1 MINGLVEVCVVLSA
15 GLKTQKLT
23 AEPVLYNLQALFFLY
38 LLIVSSAA
46 AAQRD
51 CNVIAGNTPAYSAAS
66 SQSNYRF
73 DVINRIPHD
82 PSAFTQGLV
91 YFQGKLFESTGLNGQ
106 SSVRRLDPK
115 TGRIEQ
121 FRQLPDELFGE
132 GLAFWQHR
140 LLQLTWNSGAVFSY
154 QPDDLNQFTQFNYQ
168 GEAWGMTAL
177 KDRLIV
183 SDGSSILHILDAD
196 DLHQITT
203 LQVTESGLSLTGLN
217 ELETVDGL
225 IYANIYPTD
234 CISVI
239 NPQSGQVTDW
249 VDLRGLMP
257 LSERTQSNAV
267 ANGIAYNPQTRHWY
281 VTGKFWSYIF
291 EIKLH
296 RSDLAS
302 SHDTDSKQQQ
312 IY

>member
-1 MINGLVEVCVVLSA
+1 MSNFQV
-15 GLKTQKLT
+15 
-23 AEPVLYNLQALFFLY
+23 LFFLY
-38 LLIVSSAA
+38 LLVVSSASD
-46 AAQRD
+46 AQRD
-51 CNVIAGNTPAYSAAS
+51 CNVVAGNSPAYSTAL
-66 SQSNYRF
+66 SQPNFRY

-154 QPDDLNQFTQFNYQ
+154 QPDDLNQFTQFIYQ

-177 KDRLIV
+177 QDRLIV
-183 SDGSSILHILDAD
+183 SDGSSMLHILDSD

-234 CISVI
+234 CIAVI

-257 LSERTQSNAV
+257 LSERRQSNAV
-267 ANGIAYNPQTRHWY
+267 ANGIAYNPETRHWY